1 MHLEYT
7 NQEIYNQENLTHS
20 DISSPKHQD
29 NFIVHVTT
37 MQGERKRE
45 NNNPIPFLVF
55 KICSFGSLGLTGYT
69 VLC

>member
-1 MHLEYT
+1 MAIQIISKIPSSAITYIWMHLEYT

-37 MQGERKRE
+37 MQGEKKKKE
-45 NNNPIPFLVF
+45 KTTTPYPF
-55 KICSFGSLGLTGYT
+55 
-69 VLC
+69 